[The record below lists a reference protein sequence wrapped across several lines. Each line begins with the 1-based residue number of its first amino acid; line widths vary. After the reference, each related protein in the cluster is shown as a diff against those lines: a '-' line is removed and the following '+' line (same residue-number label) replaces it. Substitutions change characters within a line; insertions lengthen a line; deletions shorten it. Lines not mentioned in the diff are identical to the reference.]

1 MRETHLRFLFVQVG
15 FHLGHVFGDALWRA
29 VHRVRLGRL
38 LLADEAE
45 ALARRGTWL
54 KFELRV
60 KTDGVKERERER
72 TRERVK

>member
-54 KFELRV
+54 KL
-60 KTDGVKERERER
+60 
-72 TRERVK
+72 